1 MMPTSVAKT
10 AAAISAFLLFIMF
23 IAGMSAILK
32 QKESPKL
39 IKNGADALANLFRG
53 VFK

>member
-1 MMPTSVAKT
+1 MPTTVAKS

-23 IAGMSAILK
+23 IAGMSKVLRT
-32 QKESPKL
+32 KESPLL
-39 IKNGADALANLFRG
+39 IRNGANALANLFRG